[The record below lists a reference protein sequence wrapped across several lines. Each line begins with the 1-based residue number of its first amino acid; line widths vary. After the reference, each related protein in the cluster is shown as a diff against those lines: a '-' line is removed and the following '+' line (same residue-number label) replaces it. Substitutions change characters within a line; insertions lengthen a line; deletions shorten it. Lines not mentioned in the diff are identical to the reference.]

1 MTYVF
6 LLAAAMLAGWVD
18 AVIGGG
24 GLVLIPVLL
33 STTGLTSAAALAT
46 NKVAAFTG
54 TASAAATMMRRV
66 GIPRR
71 TWGYAVIAFILSACG
86 ALAVSLVSDSVM
98 RPAIIVLLLAVG
110 TFVALRPAFGTEVGE
125 ATVTRRRVLGGAGVA
140 AAVGFYDGIFGPG
153 TGMFLIIG
161 LTAVFSQ
168 AFLKSAAMAK
178 VINTAT
184 NLGAL
189 TVFIAGGFVQWKLAL
204 ALAVAMGVGGQIAPR
219 AVRRGGAKRGRG
231 ALPPR
236 VFVPGGRVGGGGG
249 EFVQN
254 RPARGKRM

>member
-1 MTYVF
+1 MTFV
-6 LLAAAMLAGWVD
+6 LLLVAAALAGWVD

-33 STTGLTSAAALAT
+33 STTGLTSAGALAT

-54 TASAAATMMRRV
+54 TASAAVTMVRRV

-71 TWGYAVIAFILSACG
+71 TWGYALIAFLLSACG

-98 RPAIIVLLLAVG
+98 RPAIIVLLLAAG
-110 TFVALRPAFGTEVGE
+110 TFVALRPAFGTEVGD
-125 ATVTRRRVLGGAGVA
+125 ATVTRRRVLGGAAVA
-140 AAVGFYDGIFGPG
+140 GAVGFYDGIFGPG

-189 TVFIAGGFVQWKLAL
+189 TVFIAGGYVQWKLAL
-204 ALAVAMGVGGQIAPR
+204 ALAVANVVGAQLGAR
-219 AVRRGGAKRGRG
+219 TVLRGGSTLVRW
-231 ALPPR
+231 ALLTL
-236 VFVPGGRVGGGGG
+236 VVVLC
-249 EFVQN
+249 
-254 RPARGKRM
+254 ARLGWQEWASFHNSH

>member
-54 TASAAATMMRRV
+54 TASAAATMVRRV

-71 TWGYAVIAFILSACG
+71 TWVYAAIAFALSACG

-110 TFVALRPAFGTEVGE
+110 TFVALRPTFGAEVGE

-204 ALAVAMGVGGQIAPR
+204 ALAVANVVGAQIGAR
-219 AVRRGGAKRGRG
+219 TVLKGGSNLVRW
-231 ALPPR
+231 ALLTL
-236 VFVPGGRVGGGGG
+236 VVVLC
-249 EFVQN
+249 
-254 RPARGKRM
+254 ARLGWQEWASLRN